1 MTAEFLAG
9 IAGVVLSLLFSYV
22 PGLNAKFAGLESTYK
37 RLIMLALLF
46 VSAGAI
52 YGLACAGWAA
62 DLGIAVTCDKAGLIQ
77 VLQAFGA
84 AAIAN
89 QAAYALSP
97 ETKPVAEAKASR
109 A

>member
-1 MTAEFLAG
+1 MSAEFLAG

-22 PGLNAKFAGLESTYK
+22 PGLNAKFAALEATYK

-46 VSAGAI
+46 VTGAAV

-62 DLGIAVTCDKAGLIQ
+62 DFGLAVTCDKAGLVQ
-77 VLQAFGA
+77 LLQAFGV

-89 QAAYALSP
+89 QGAYSLSP
-97 ETKPVAEAKASR
+97 VAGAVREAKAMR
-109 A
+109 G